1 MDEQG
6 NDNGIYVMNRTIR
19 MNIIPRSQH
28 AMTLCVICLL
38 TVCAFLPTFWNG
50 FQKEWDD
57 QWMVMNPLTVS
68 PSELES
74 ACGDIHDQKSWPVDS
89 CQSDALHPTV
99 QFP

>member
-19 MNIIPRSQH
+19 MNIIRRSQY
-28 AMTLCVICLL
+28 AMTLCVISLL

-57 QWMVMNPLTVS
+57 QWMVMNPLTVTKLYNNS
-68 PSELES
+68 
-74 ACGDIHDQKSWPVDS
+74 
-89 CQSDALHPTV
+89 
-99 QFP
+99 